1 MAGGGGRA
9 RPVWRGRCCHSRVP
23 HATGKPHG
31 TGDRHVLTLL
41 RDGVLS
47 CVVSPAAKQPC
58 PKQRLPAALLVYGL
72 RQSSGFAPSERG
84 PSADENFPL
93 LAKADGGSLL
103 SRCKA
108 SAVPSDTLSPLRPRA
123 EQACFPAHPFLA
135 ARPKPRWPPHALP
148 LGQPSC
154 AGRAD
159 STRRGGESERGL
171 APPAGTLPQGT
182 LQGEAQPPPS
192 CPMAKVRSP

>member
-23 HATGKPHG
+23 HAAGKPHG
-31 TGDRHVLTLL
+31 TGDRHVLTPL

-58 PKQRLPAALLVYGL
+58 PKQRLPAALLVYGS

-84 PSADENFPL
+84 PSADEHFPL

-103 SRCKA
+103 SCCKA
-108 SAVPSDTLSPLRPRA
+108 SAVPSYTLSLLRPRA
-123 EQACFPAHPFLA
+123 ERACFPARPFLA
-135 ARPKPRWPPHALP
+135 ARPKPRRPPHALP
-148 LGQPSC
+148 LGQPPC

-159 STRRGGESERGL
+159 GTRRGGESERGL
-171 APPAGTLPQGT
+171 TPQPGPFPRARCRGK
-182 LQGEAQPPPS
+182 LSHHPHA
-192 CPMAKVRSP
+192 